1 MPPKGN
7 NAGGAASLGM
17 SSENFGYSNVR
28 LRRVAK
34 LQFGIVNPHELRQ
47 YSVTQ
52 AINVN
57 NRPIPA
63 GVTRYETQVNGQ
75 AVYGGANDPRL
86 GSLHDKSD
94 PGYFGHLELAKAV
107 YHQGFFNPMLKTL
120 RCICFHCSRIRMSDD
135 EFKFQKAKSI
145 RNRKRRL
152 EAFHHLLR
160 DKKKCDHCQGLQ
172 PKFTKSGLHLE
183 MQLPESEAGG
193 TDSKQFL
200 SGHRVAELFR
210 RMRDEDMKLLG
221 LDVTHAR
228 PEWFLVQVLP
238 VPPLHVR
245 PSVNAGGGMSED
257 DLTHQ
262 LVNVIKSNIA
272 LSTAIANGEPNI
284 ILEQFEIALQ
294 HHVAAFMDNE
304 LRGMPQVTQRSG
316 RPLKTLQARLKGKEG
331 RIRGNLM
338 GKRVDFS
345 SRTVITADPNLGIHQ
360 VGVPRSIAM
369 NLTVPERVTA
379 YNRHEL
385 AALVSNG
392 PTQHPGAKHIIRS
405 DGTRVDLRYVKNKS
419 DLLLNLGWIVERHLR
434 DDDIVIFNRQPSL
447 HKMSIM
453 AHHAKVLDWSTFRLN
468 LSCTAPYNADFDGDE
483 MNLHVPQSLPARA
496 EAELMMKSARVVV
509 SGQSNRPVMGIIQDS
524 LLAVQKMTKRGVFM
538 EKDLVFQMLMWIP
551 QWDGNIPIPAI
562 LKPREL
568 WTGKQMLSMIL
579 PKINL
584 RGIKG
589 NSGPPKDANGK
600 TMSNVFNSYDH
611 QVTIQNGELLEGII
625 DKKTIG
631 SGMGGLIHTAW
642 LDKGWQANA
651 DFMIQVQQM
660 TNYWVLQHS
669 FSIGVMDAVADVD
682 TMKQIESTINKSKLQ
697 VVDLVRQ
704 GQRGELETQPGRT
717 VIESFE
723 QYVNKVLNTA
733 RDHAGKSAQGS
744 LDETNSVKAMVT
756 SGSKGSFINISQII
770 ACVGQQNVE
779 GKRIPYGFKRRTLPH
794 FAKDDL
800 GPESRGFV
808 ENSYLRGLSP
818 QEFFFHAMGG
828 REGLI
833 DTACKTAETGYI
845 QRRLVKAMETVMA
858 NYDGTLRTSAG
869 QIVQFLYGEDG
880 MDAVWI
886 EKQNFESLTLA
897 KKEFEEKY
905 VLNTN
910 NADFGY
916 DDQNIP
922 YLEPDVLDHCRND
935 PEVQLKL
942 DREVEQLRDD
952 QKMLRVVMACREAG
966 RESDPSSYAPGNVV
980 RVLQNAARQFR
991 IDKSQPSDLKPT
1003 QVLDMVSALLD
1014 RLVVVGG
1021 DDPISME
1028 AQDNATINYRI
1039 LLRSLLASKRVLK
1052 DYRLTHAA
1060 LQWVISEIET
1070 RFFTAL
1076 VNPGEM
1082 SGVLAAQSIGEPATQ
1097 MTLNTFHYA
1106 GVSAKNVTLGVPRL
1120 KEIINVAKTPKTPGL
1135 TVYLQEEVS
1144 SDADI
1149 AKLVH
1154 SLLEYT
1160 VLKDVVKKTEIFYDP
1175 DIHNTCV
1182 ADDYEFVKDYYEISD
1197 ESVDDIRR
1205 LSPWVLRIVLDQTVF
1220 FDKQMKMNEITA
1232 EIQNEYGSDLSVLV
1246 TDDNA
1251 DELVVRVRI
1260 VSDTPTQPVMMD
1272 GTSSHLQ
1279 TEMPV
1284 VSEEV
1289 EAGQEDDVF
1298 LKRLEKSLL
1307 SDLKLRGIDHV
1318 KKVFMRGGAKRTT
1331 WDEEV
1336 GFGIKDEWV
1345 LETDGTNLM
1354 TVLGVQY
1361 IDATR
1366 TISNDIVEV
1375 FVVLGIEGVRASI
1388 LGELRNVISFDGSYV
1403 NYRHLACLVDVMT
1416 MQGHLMAID
1425 RHGINRVDS
1434 GPLLRCSFEE
1444 TVDML
1449 MDAATY
1455 GEEEI
1460 LKGVT
1465 ENIMM
1470 GQLAKVGT
1478 GIMDLLLDE
1487 QKVMRAVEVVVDD
1500 FGDGSGAAVGGGGAA
1515 GITPG
1520 AATPWQNTPNMA
1532 SPGMGGSGDMSP
1544 FVGDAAGGFS
1554 PATAFSPA
1562 YNPGGAGGFS
1572 PAAFASGSYGSGDG
1586 TVSSPA
1592 YNPSSPAYSPTSPA
1606 YSPTSPAYSPTSP
1619 AYSPTSPAYSP
1630 TSPAYSP
1637 TSPAYSPTS
1646 PAYSPTSPA
1655 YSPTSPAYSPTSPA
1669 YSPTSPAYSPTSPA
1683 YSPTS
1688 PAYSPTSPA
1697 YSPTSPAYS
1706 PTSPAYSP
1714 TSPAYSPTSPA
1725 YSPTSPAYS
1734 PTSPAY
1740 SPTSP
1745 AYSPTSPAYSPTSP
1759 AYSPSSPS
1767 YDATAAAGTSAAG
1780 TTTTTDHHSSSDDDE
1795 EMAD

>member
-1 MPPKGN
+1 MAPKGN

-17 SSENFGYSNVR
+17 TSENFGYSNVR
-28 LRRVAK
+28 LRRVKK

-52 AINVN
+52 AININ

-63 GVTRYETQVNGQ
+63 GVTRYETQINGQ
-75 AVYGGANDPRL
+75 PVYGGANDPRL

-94 PGYFGHLELAKAV
+94 PGYFGHLDLAKAV
-107 YHQGFFNPMLKTL
+107 YHQGFFNPMIKTL
-120 RCICFHCSRIRMSDD
+120 RCVCFHCSRIRMDSE
-135 EFKFQKAKSI
+135 EFKFKKNRQIKS
-145 RNRKRRL
+145 RKKRL
-152 EAFHHLLR
+152 EAFHNLLR
-160 DKKKCDHCQGLQ
+160 DKKKCHHCQGLQ
-172 PKFTKSGLHLE
+172 PKFTKTGLHLE
-183 MQLPESEAGG
+183 AQMPEDHTGG
-193 TDSKQFL
+193 GDTKQFL
-200 SGHRVAELFR
+200 SGQKVAEIFR
-210 RMRDEDMKLLG
+210 RMKEEDMKTLG
-221 LDVTHAR
+221 LDTSHAR

-245 PSVNAGGGMSED
+245 PSVNAGGGISED

-272 LSTAIANGEPNI
+272 LQNAVTSGEPQFLI
-284 ILEQFEIALQ
+284 EQFEIALQ

-345 SRTVITADPNLGIHQ
+345 SRTVITADPNLGINQ

-379 YNRHEL
+379 YNRNQL
-385 AALVSNG
+385 SQLVANG
-392 PTQHPGAKHIIRS
+392 PTEHPGAKHIIRS

-419 DLLLNLGWIVERHLR
+419 ELMLNLGWIVERHLR
-434 DDDIVIFNRQPSL
+434 DGDAVIFNRQPSL

-453 AHHAKVLDWSTFRLN
+453 SHQAKVLDWSTFRLN

-496 EAELMMKSARVVV
+496 EAELMMLSSRVVV

-524 LLAVQKMTKRGVFM
+524 LLAVQKMTKRDIFM
-538 EKDLVFQMLMWIP
+538 EKDLLFNLLMWIP
-551 QWDGNIPIPAI
+551 HWDGNIPIPAI
-562 LKPREL
+562 MKPKEL
-568 WTGKQMLSMIL
+568 WTGKQILSMIL

-584 RGIKG
+584 KSKG

-600 TMSNVFNSYDH
+600 TMSNTFNAYDH
-611 QVTIQNGELLEGII
+611 LVTIQNGELLEGIV

-642 LDKGWQANA
+642 LDVGWFENSK
-651 DFMIQVQQM
+651 FMIQVQQL

-669 FSIGVMDAVADVD
+669 FSIGVADAVADVK
-682 TMKQIESTINKSKLQ
+682 TMHQIESTINKSKDQ

-704 GQRGELETQPGRT
+704 GQRGELEIQPGRT

-723 QYVNKVLNTA
+723 TYVNKVLNTA

-756 SGSKGSFINISQII
+756 AGSKGSFINISQII

-794 FAKDDL
+794 FSKDDL

-886 EKQNFESLTLA
+886 ERQNFDSLTL
-897 KKEFEEKY
+897 KKSEFEARF

-910 NADFGY
+910 DADFGFNE
-916 DDQNIP
+916 QNIP
-922 YLEPDVLDHCRND
+922 YLEADILDNCRND
-935 PEVQLKL
+935 AEVQLML
-942 DREVEQLRDD
+942 DREVEILHED

-966 RESDPSSYAPGNVV
+966 READDSSYAPGNIK

-991 IDKSQPSDLKPT
+991 IDKGRPSDMHPRR
-1003 QVLDMVSALLD
+1003 VIEMINALLD
-1014 RLVVVGG
+1014 RLIVVGG
-1021 DDPISME
+1021 DDPLSVE
-1028 AQDNATINYRI
+1028 AQTNATTNYRI
-1039 LLRSLLASKRVLK
+1039 LIRSMLASKRVLK
-1052 DYRLTHAA
+1052 DYRLSENA
-1060 LQWVISEIET
+1060 LKWVIGEIET
-1070 RFFTAL
+1070 RFNIAM

-1082 SGVLAAQSIGEPATQ
+1082 AGVLAAQSIGEPATQ

-1120 KEIINVAKTPKTPGL
+1120 KEIINVAKTPKTPSL
-1135 TVYLQEEVS
+1135 TVYLQEDVS

-1154 SLLEYT
+1154 SMLEYT
-1160 VLKDVVKKTEIFYDP
+1160 VLGDIVKLTEIYYDP
-1175 DIHNTCV
+1175 DIRNTLV
-1182 ADDYEFVKDYYEISD
+1182 EKDSEFVKDYYELSD
-1197 ESVDDIRR
+1197 DTEEDLRR
-1205 LSPWVLRIVLDQTVF
+1205 LSPWVLRIELNQTVF
-1220 FDKQMKMNEITA
+1220 FDKKMKMNEVVK
-1232 EIQNEYGSDLSVLV
+1232 EINNEYGNDLNVLV

-1260 VSDTPTQPVMMD
+1260 VNDTPSGGQGED
-1272 GTSSHLQ
+1272 GSR
-1279 TEMPV
+1279 
-1284 VSEEV
+1284 EV

-1298 LKRLEKSLL
+1298 LKRLEKSMLK
-1307 SDLKLRGIDHV
+1307 SLKLRGVDHV

-1331 WDEEV
+1331 WNDEV

-1354 TVLGVQY
+1354 AVLGVDY
-1361 IDATR
+1361 VDATR
-1366 TISNDIVEV
+1366 SISNDIVEV
-1375 FVVLGIEGVRASI
+1375 FVVLGIEGVRAAI
-1388 LGELRNVISFDGSYV
+1388 LSELRNVISFDGSYV

-1487 QKVMRAVEVVVDD
+1487 EKVVRGAVEVIVDND
-1500 FGDGSGAAVGGGGAA
+1500 IYSGEEGGR
-1515 GITPG
+1515 TPG
-1520 AATPWQNTPNMA
+1520 SQTPYQNTPGFHSPAHQNPTSPFSDNF
-1532 SPGMGGSGDMSP
+1532 SPG
-1544 FVGDAAGGFS
+1544 
-1554 PATAFSPA
+1554 AFSPA
-1562 YNPGGAGGFS
+1562 VGGASFS
-1572 PAAFASGSYGSGDG
+1572 PAYSPTSGSYGTGNEFGSGSYSS
-1586 TVSSPA
+1586 SSPV
-1592 YNPSSPAYSPTSPA
+1592 YSPSSPAYSPTSPA

-1740 SPTSP
+1740 SPASP
-1745 AYSPTSPAYSPTSP
+1745 AYSPASP
-1759 AYSPSSPS
+1759 AYSPSSSGDKP
-1767 YDATAAAGTSAAG
+1767 
-1780 TTTTTDHHSSSDDDE
+1780 SDD
-1795 EMAD
+1795 

>member
-1 MPPKGN
+1 MAPKGGGGPA

-17 SSENFGYSNVR
+17 ASENFGYSHVR
-28 LRRVAK
+28 LRRVKK
-34 LQFGIVNPHELRQ
+34 LQFGIVNPQELRQ

-52 AINVN
+52 AVTIN

-63 GVTRYETQVNGQ
+63 GVTRYETQINGQ
-75 AVYGGANDPRL
+75 PVYGGANDPRL

-94 PGYFGHLELAKAV
+94 PGYFGHLDLARAV
-107 YHQGFFNPMLKTL
+107 YHQGFFNPMIKTL
-120 RCICFHCSRIRMSDD
+120 RCVCFHCSRIRMQDD
-135 EFKFQKAKSI
+135 EFKYQKIAQL

-152 EAFHHLLR
+152 AAFHDLLR
-160 DKKKCDHCQGLQ
+160 NKKKCDHCQGLQ

-183 MQLPESEAGG
+183 AEMPEEHAGG
-193 TDSKQFL
+193 GDSKQFL
-200 SGHRVAELFR
+200 SGQKVAEIFR
-210 RMRDEDMKLLG
+210 RMRIEDMKTLG

-245 PSVNAGGGMSED
+245 PSVNAGGGVSED

-272 LSTAIANGEPNI
+272 LKQAIANGEPQI
-284 ILEQFEIALQ
+284 IVEQFEIALQ

-316 RPLKTLQARLKGKEG
+316 RPLKTLQSRLKGKEG

-345 SRTVITADPNLGIHQ
+345 SRTVITADPNLGIQQ

-379 YNRHEL
+379 FNRNML
-385 AALVSNG
+385 QQLVANG
-392 PTQHPGAKHIIRS
+392 PMQHPGAKHIIRS

-419 DLLLNLGWIVERHLR
+419 ELMLNLGWIVERHLR
-434 DDDIVIFNRQPSL
+434 DDDAVVFNRQPSL

-453 AHHAKVLDWSTFRLN
+453 AHRAKVLDWSTFRLN

-496 EAELMMKSARVVV
+496 ELELMMLSPRVIV

-524 LLAVQKMTKRGVFM
+524 LLAVQKMTKRDVFIEKDVVFM
-538 EKDLVFQMLMWIP
+538 MLMWVP
-551 QWDGNIPIPAI
+551 GWDGNIPTPAI
-562 LKPREL
+562 IKPREL
-568 WTGKQMLSMIL
+568 WTGKQLLSLIL
-579 PKINL
+579 PKVNL
-584 RGIKG
+584 KG
-589 NSGPPKDANGK
+589 SANSGPPKDASGK
-600 TMSNVFNSYDH
+600 TMSNTFNAYDH
-611 QVTIQNGELLEGII
+611 YVTIIHGELLEGTI

-642 LDKGWQANA
+642 LDVGFWNTAL
-651 DFMIQVQQM
+651 FMNQVQGL
-660 TNYWVLQHS
+660 TNYWVLQSS
-669 FSIGVMDAVADVD
+669 FSIGVSDAVADVN
-682 TMKQIESTINKSKLQ
+682 TMRQIESTINKSKLQ
-697 VVDLVRQ
+697 VLDLVRQ

-756 SGSKGSFINISQII
+756 AGSKGSFINISQII

-794 FAKDDL
+794 FSKDDL

-858 NYDGTLRTSAG
+858 NYDGTLRTSG
-869 QIVQFLYGEDG
+869 GMIVQFLYGEDG

-886 EKQNFESLTLA
+886 ERQNFDSLTLA
-897 KKEFEEKY
+897 KAEFEAKY
-905 VLNTN
+905 AMNTAD
-910 NADFGY
+910 ADFGY

-922 YLEPDVLDHCRND
+922 FMLPEVIDKCRDD
-935 PEVQLKL
+935 PEMQLIL
-942 DREVEQLRDD
+942 DRELETLRED
-952 QKMLRVVMACREAG
+952 QKILRVVMACREAG
-966 RESDPSSYAPGNVV
+966 READDSSYAPGNIK
-980 RVLQNAARQFR
+980 RAIQNASRQFR
-991 IDKSQPSDLKPT
+991 IDRGQPSDLSPRD
-1003 QVLDMVSALLD
+1003 VIEAVEALLG
-1014 RLVVVGG
+1014 RLVVVAG
-1021 DDPISME
+1021 DDPLSVE
-1028 AQDNATINYRI
+1028 AQTNATTNYRI
-1039 LLRSLLASKRVLK
+1039 LIRSLLASKRVLK
-1052 DYRLTHAA
+1052 EYRLSEAA
-1060 LQWVISEIET
+1060 LTWVIGEIET
-1070 RFFTAL
+1070 RFNVAM

-1082 SGVLAAQSIGEPATQ
+1082 AGVLAAQSIGEPATQ

-1120 KEIINVAKTPKTPGL
+1120 KEIINVAKTPKTPGM

-1144 SDADI
+1144 GDADI

-1154 SLLEYT
+1154 SMLEYT
-1160 VLKDVVKKTEIFYDP
+1160 VLKDIVKLTEIYYDP
-1175 DIHNTCV
+1175 DVKNTVV
-1182 ADDYEFVKDYYEISD
+1182 AKDVEFVKDYYDLSD
-1197 ESVDDIRR
+1197 ATDDDLRR
-1205 LSPWVLRIVLDQTVF
+1205 LSPWVLRIELNQTVF
-1220 FDKQMKMNEITA
+1220 FDKKMKMNEIVR
-1232 EIQNEYGSDLSVLV
+1232 EVNNEYGTDLDVIV

-1260 VSDTPTQPVMMD
+1260 VNDAPLTQLDEEGNPIG
-1272 GTSSHLQ
+1272 GT
-1279 TEMPV
+1279 
-1284 VSEEV
+1284 EEV

-1298 LKRLEKSLL
+1298 LKRLERSML
-1307 SDLKLRGIDHV
+1307 SSLKLRGVDHC

-1331 WDEEV
+1331 WDDEV
-1336 GFGIKDEWV
+1336 GFGIRDEWV

-1354 TVLGVQY
+1354 AVLGVDFV
-1361 IDATR
+1361 DATR

-1375 FVVLGIEGVRASI
+1375 FVVLGIEGVRGAI
-1388 LGELRNVISFDGSYV
+1388 LAELRNVISFDGSYV

-1425 RHGINRVDS
+1425 RHGINRVES

-1460 LKGVT
+1460 LRGVT

-1487 QKVMRAVEVVVDD
+1487 QKVIRDAVEVVVDE
-1500 FGDGSGAAVGGGGAA
+1500 FGGDKDLIGGGGGTG
-1515 GITPG
+1515 GIG
-1520 AATPWQNTPNMA
+1520 AATPYSATPFSA
-1532 SPGMGGSGDMSP
+1532 SPMVNSGDMSP
-1544 FVGDAAGGFS
+1544 FVGGDGGFS
-1554 PATAFSPA
+1554 PAVGGAAFSPA
-1562 YNPGGAGGFS
+1562 YS
-1572 PAAFASGSYGSGDG
+1572 PSSGSYGSGFASGSYGTGDDG
-1586 TVSSPA
+1586 SASPS

-1740 SPTSP
+1740 SPASP
-1745 AYSPTSPAYSPTSP
+1745 TYSPTSPAYSPTSP
-1759 AYSPSSPS
+1759 AYSP
-1767 YDATAAAGTSAAG
+1767 
-1780 TTTTTDHHSSSDDDE
+1780 HSDDKKD
-1795 EMAD
+1795 D